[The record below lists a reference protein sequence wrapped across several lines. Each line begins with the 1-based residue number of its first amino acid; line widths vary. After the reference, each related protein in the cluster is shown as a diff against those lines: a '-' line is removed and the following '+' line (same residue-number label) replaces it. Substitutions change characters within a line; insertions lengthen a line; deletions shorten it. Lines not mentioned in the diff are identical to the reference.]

1 MPFGFNRASASRA
14 IELRQSTNVPNT
26 SKNNALTASG
36 MCIPRTIGRLCSAF
50 HSAARRNAKA
60 AECPH
65 GWFEVQSASLREG
78 RCKPTTALGGR
89 LSTGPAVGGRW
100 LPAWKLGA
108 APVPQHCDFLCRPA
122 AAGIFGDAETAGES
136 ILKIHARRQHRFGQN
151 AKLGQAFCGLAR
163 ARAAVAGRALVENE
177 CGFPL
182 G

>member
-36 MCIPRTIGRLCSAF
+36 MTFLALLGGCAF
-50 HSAARRNAKA
+50 HSAAQRNTKA

-65 GWFEVQSASLREG
+65 VQSVSLREG
-78 RCKPTTALGGR
+78 RCNPTTVLGGR
-89 LSTGPAVGGRW
+89 LPTGPAVGSRW

-108 APVPQHCDFLCRPA
+108 TPVPQHCDFLCRPA
-122 AAGIFGDAETAGES
+122 AAGIFCDAETAGES
-136 ILKIHARRQHRFGQN
+136 ILKIHAGRQHRFGQN
-151 AKLGQAFCGLAR
+151 AELGQAFCGLAR